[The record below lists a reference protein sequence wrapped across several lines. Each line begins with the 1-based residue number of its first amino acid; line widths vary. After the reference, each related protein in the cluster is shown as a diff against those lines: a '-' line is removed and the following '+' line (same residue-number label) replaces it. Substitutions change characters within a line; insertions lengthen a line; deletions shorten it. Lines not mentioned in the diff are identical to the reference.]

1 MNHFVYIIYSSKLNK
16 YYVGFTTNVSV
27 RLEQHNKGIST
38 FTSRGIPWKLI
49 HVIACDSETSARL
62 LEKKIKGRGI
72 KRFLM
77 ESGVSI

>member
-1 MNHFVYIIYSSKLNK
+1 MNHFVYIIYSSKLNR
-16 YYVGFTTNVSV
+16 YYVGFTTNIAV
-27 RLEQHNKGIST
+27 RMEQHNKGIST
-38 FTSRGIPWKLI
+38 YTSRGIPWKLI

-72 KRFLM
+72 KRFLI